1 MIGKSMRRRLLLL
14 ILIVITMKNKIKKII
29 LLIIYMIVCDIM
41 IYYDICIKK
50 YFCSK
55 LTHDCKCLKAWNTC
69 SRRHHKYENFSYMF
83 DSLNFPTIKF
93 SSKTKRLFPADA
105 RQKRVVDA
113 SCRWDNNSRHP
124 PLPRCMRQ
132 LLRSRRNARE
142 REGERERERECIDIS
157 IGNSVEFD
165 ADVLSNIKVKD
176 NQILDFFSKRHSP
189 AEPNIT

>member
-14 ILIVITMKNKIKKII
+14 ILIIITMKNKIKKII

-69 SRRHHKYENFSYMF
+69 SRRHKYENFSYMF

-93 SSKTKRLFPADA
+93 SSKTKRGFFRRMRGRNVSSMHPAGETTIVDTLLFLVAC
-105 RQKRVVDA
+105 A
-113 SCRWDNNSRHP
+113 SYSAVGET
-124 PLPRCMRQ
+124 Q
-132 LLRSRRNARE
+132 E
-142 REGERERERECIDIS
+142 RGRERER
-157 IGNSVEFD
+157 V
-165 ADVLSNIKVKD
+165 
-176 NQILDFFSKRHSP
+176 H
-189 AEPNIT
+189 